1 MTDKELKDLVASL
14 AIESKKTD
22 EQIKILRLS
31 QNQTD
36 EQIKILRLSQNQTD
50 EQMKKTDIKLDKL
63 LSSHK
68 KLGKMLGG
76 ISNSQGDVAEE
87 FFINSIGSNQNIGG
101 IQYDF
106 MDNNISRKRNNI
118 QDEFDIV
125 LVNGKD
131 VAIIEIKYKLHQKDI
146 DRLLNKKLVNFK
158 KIYPEYKDYN
168 HHLGLASFK
177 IYDDLK
183 QEALDNNIMVLQRKG
198 DVIESFL
205 P

>member
-14 AIESKKTD
+14 SVSQAKTD
-22 EQIKILRLS
+22 EQMRK
-31 QNQTD
+31 TD
-36 EQIKILRLSQNQTD
+36 EQMRKTDEQMRKTD
-50 EQMKKTDIKLDKL
+50 EQMKETSRKLN
-63 LSSHK
+63 
-68 KLGKMLGG
+68 KLGKMVGG

-87 FFINSIGSNQNIGG
+87 FFINSIGASQNIGG
-101 IQYDF
+101 IQYD
-106 MDNNISRKRNNI
+106 MMYNNLSKRIKNNVE
-118 QDEFDIV
+118 DEFDIV

-131 VAIIEIKYKLHQKDI
+131 IAIIEIKYKLHQKDI
-146 DRLLNKKLVNFK
+146 DNLLTKKIVNFRK
-158 KIYPEYKDYN
+158 LYPEYKDYN

-177 IYDDLK
+177 VNESIK

>member
-14 AIESKKTD
+14 ALESKK
-22 EQIKILRLS
+22 
-31 QNQTD
+31 TD

-50 EQMKKTDIKLDKL
+50 EQMKKTDEQMKKTDIKLDKL
-63 LSSHK
+63 LASHK
-68 KLGKMLGG
+68 QLGKMVGG

-101 IQYDF
+101 IQYD
-106 MDNNISRKRNNI
+106 MMYSNLSKKVANQIE
-118 QDEFDIV
+118 DEFDIV

>member
-1 MTDKELKDLVASL
+1 MRDEELKDLIASL

-22 EQIKILRLS
+22 EQMK
-31 QNQTD
+31 
-36 EQIKILRLSQNQTD
+36 KTD
-50 EQMKKTDIKLDKL
+50 EQMKQTNEQMKQTDIKLEKL

-68 KLGKMLGG
+68 KLGKMVGG

-87 FFINSIGSNQNIGG
+87 FFINSIGSHQNIGG

-106 MDNNISRKRNNI
+106 MDNNISRKRNGI
-118 QDEFDIV
+118 EDEFDIV

-131 VAIIEIKYKLHQKDI
+131 VAIIEIKYKLHKKDI
-146 DRLLNKKLVNFK
+146 NRLLNQKIINFRKL
-158 KIYPEYKDYN
+158 YPEYKDYN

-177 IYDDLK
+177 VHNDLK
-183 QEALDNNIMVLQRKG
+183 EEALQSNIMILQRKG
-198 DVIESFL
+198 NIIESFL